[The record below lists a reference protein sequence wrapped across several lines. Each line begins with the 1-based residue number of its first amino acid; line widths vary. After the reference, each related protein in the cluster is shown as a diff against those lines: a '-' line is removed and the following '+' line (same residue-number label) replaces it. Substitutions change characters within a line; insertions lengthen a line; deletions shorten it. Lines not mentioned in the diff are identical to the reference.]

1 MYLSCVTRAFYKSLT
16 NTLNVSLPLL
26 NSNNPASVKKHI
38 PGSKPPYFGLHVTL
52 AAYSAAET
60 GGQQP
65 AEGKIQEEDILPE
78 EVNSHQGEQTT
89 VWVNRQRAS

>member
-1 MYLSCVTRAFYKSLT
+1 MYLSCVTRSFYK
-16 NTLNVSLPLL
+16 SLPLL